1 MEDLSGFYYECGM
14 KFFELEKYE
23 EAVVN
28 WIRAYDSGYE
38 RENILENIYNCFI
51 LPNQGEFRENYDGN
65 SNGVTSLPFESCTLD
80 FIPVSEEKFYIFDQE
95 DKSFHGSIL
104 LEKEPVQGGKIA
116 FDNIL
121 YTDTWDIR
129 KMLFDMKENR
139 RDVIYVLLNQLE
151 SKFVSFCK
159 LPAFREL
166 YLRNVIVFKNEEL
179 MCKFFEEYEEF
190 YIPKQIITMNA
201 EKYRKLLME
210 SHEKRIR
217 NIGTERKNVFL
228 SICIPSYNRG
238 KLALENVKH
247 LLSLPYDSEI
257 EIVVSNNG
265 SENETEYYDEI
276 KNISDS
282 RIRYHE
288 FSENQCFA
296 VNVLKVCELARG
308 KYAMMASDEDVMI
321 LENLAEYLNR
331 IKKYSH
337 FGTFSCTVYD
347 NYLWSEDALGEAG
360 AFAVAVV
367 STWSYLTGLTFNM
380 ELFHELKV
388 LDICRRALNEDENGD
403 VVSSRPLFL
412 EMFIHDAIMSILS
425 YHSGE
430 ATIALPLWDAKINAP
445 FIGNRFSFYF
455 TPETRISNQKS
466 FMDFFYK
473 TVKPNKTEFIS
484 MFEIKCRQTHNLLK
498 LSYDTMPD
506 DMLNECGAEWET
518 QAWIYREQMKYLDS
532 FPFPITESEYNEIR
546 KQISMSIR

>member
-1 MEDLSGFYYECGM
+1 MGKGKKMDDLSRFYYECGI

-23 EAVVN
+23 EAVIN

-38 RENILENIYNCFI
+38 KENILENIYNCFI
-51 LPNQGEFRENYDGN
+51 LPNQEEFRENYGK
-65 SNGVTSLPFESCTLD
+65 NGKGFTGLPFESCSID
-80 FIPVSEEKFYIFDQE
+80 FIPVSEEKFYIFDHQE
-95 DKSFHGSIL
+95 KSFHGFISM
-104 LEKEPVQGGKIA
+104 EKEPIQGKKMA

-129 KMLFDMKENR
+129 RMLPDMRENG

-151 SKFVSFCK
+151 SKFVSFFK

-166 YLRNVIVFKNEEL
+166 YLQNFIVFKNEEL

-210 SHEKRIR
+210 IHKKRICNTR
-217 NIGTERKNVFL
+217 IERKNIFL

-265 SENETEYYDEI
+265 SDNEIEYYEEI
-276 KNISDS
+276 RNISDS

-288 FSENQCFA
+288 FPENQYFA
-296 VNVLKVCELARG
+296 ANVLKVCELARG
-308 KYAMMASDEDVMI
+308 KYVMMASDEDVMI
-321 LENLAEYLNR
+321 LGNLAEYMNR
-331 IKKYSH
+331 LREYS
-337 FGTFSCTVYD
+337 GYGVFSCTVYD
-347 NYLWSEDALGEAG
+347 NYLWTEDAFGEA
-360 AFAVAVV
+360 ANAVVAV

-380 ELFHELKV
+380 KLFRELKV
-388 LDICRRALNEDENGD
+388 LDACRKALKDCG
-403 VVSSRPLFL
+403 SGSPLFL
-412 EMFIHDAIMSILS
+412 EMFMHDAIMSILS
-425 YHSGE
+425 YHSG
-430 ATIALPLWDAKINAP
+430 AAMFALPLWNAKLNTP
-445 FIGNRFSFYF
+445 VIGNCFSFYF
-455 TPETRISNQKS
+455 TPETRIMNQNS

-484 MFEIKCRQTHNLLK
+484 IFVIKCKQTHNLLK
-498 LSYDTMPD
+498 LSYETMPD
-506 DMLNECGAEWET
+506 DMLKECGAEWET
-518 QAWIYREQMKYLDS
+518 QAWVYREQMKYMDS
-532 FPFPITESEYNEIR
+532 FPFSLTEQEYDEIR
-546 KQISMSIR
+546 KQISMVIR